1 MRVAVDVMGG
11 DHGCEVVVAGVKL
24 ALAADPNIDGAFLV
38 GRKDDLLKV
47 GGHRLNPQEIEDT
60 LMESGFFVEV
70 VVLGLPDTMLGNKL
84 VILAVPTNETCTE
97 NNIFTYCASRLPKF
111 KVPAEVKF
119 VRSLPKKSS
128 GKIDRKACVS
138 MFIETV

>member
-1 MRVAVDVMGG
+1 MREGFF
-11 DHGCEVVVAGVKL
+11 
-24 ALAADPNIDGAFLV
+24 FLV

-60 LMESGFFVEV
+60 LMESGFFVEA

-84 VILAVPTNETCTE
+84 VILAVPTKENCTE
-97 NNIFTYCASRLPKF
+97 NDIFTYCASRLPKY
-111 KVPAEVKF
+111 KVPAEAKF
-119 VRSLPKKSS
+119 TRSLPKKSS

-138 MFIETV
+138 MFMETVISYGL